1 MDYSLTIWILLLP
14 FISFLILGLAG
25 MKMSHETIMFSK
37 DLDNNT
43 SLSEGRL

>member
-1 MDYSLTIWILLLP
+1 MGFTASGMGW
-14 FISFLILGLAG
+14 FIPEEVMLVPEAG